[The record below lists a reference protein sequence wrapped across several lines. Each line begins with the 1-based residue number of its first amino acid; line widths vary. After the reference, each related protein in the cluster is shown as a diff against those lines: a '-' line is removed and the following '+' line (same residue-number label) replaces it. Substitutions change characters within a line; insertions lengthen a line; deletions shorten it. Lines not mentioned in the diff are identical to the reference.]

1 MDLRAY
7 YQKIREM
14 EGRLPEPCVV
24 VSLETSDGGKA
35 GVRTEVNRQ
44 VAARMVVEGRARVA
58 SEEETREFAE
68 RKLEAKRA
76 ADQLAAAARMQV
88 TVVPSS
94 EWRNLRSGRNT
105 KE

>member
-14 EGRLPEPCVV
+14 EKGLAEPCVV
-24 VSLETSDGGKA
+24 VSVETSDGGKA
-35 GVRTEVNRQ
+35 GVRTEVTRQ

-58 SEEETREFAE
+58 NDEETREFLE
-68 RKLEAKRA
+68 QKLEAKRA
-76 ADQLAAAARMQV
+76 ADQLAAASRMQV

-94 EWRNLRSGRNT
+94 EWRNVRPGRT

>member
-14 EGRLPEPCVV
+14 EGRLTEPCVV
-24 VSLETSDGGKA
+24 VSVETPDGGKA
-35 GVRTEVNRQ
+35 GVRTEASRQ
-44 VAARMVVEGRARVA
+44 VAARMLVEGIARAADER
-58 SEEETREFAE
+58 ETREFME
-68 RKLEAKRA
+68 QKLEAKRA

-94 EWRNLRSGRNT
+94 EWRNLRTGRNT

>member
-1 MDLRAY
+1 MDLKAY
-7 YQKIREM
+7 YQKIREI

-24 VSLETSDGGKA
+24 VSVETSDGGKA
-35 GVRTEVNRQ
+35 GVKTEVSRQ

-58 SEEETREFAE
+58 NEEETREFVE
-68 RKLEAKRA
+68 QKLEAKRV
-76 ADQLAAAARMQV
+76 ADQLAAASRMQV

-94 EWRNLRSGRNT
+94 EWRNARPGRT

>member
-14 EGRLPEPCVV
+14 ERGLPEPCVV
-24 VSLETSDGGKA
+24 VSVVTSDGGKA
-35 GVRTEVNRQ
+35 GVRTEVSRQ

-58 SEEETREFAE
+58 NEEETREFVE
-68 RKLEAKRA
+68 QKLEAKRA
-76 ADQLAAAARMQV
+76 ADQFAAASRMQV

-94 EWRNLRSGRNT
+94 EWRNARPART
-105 KE
+105 RE

>member
-24 VSLETSDGGKA
+24 VSVETADGGKA
-35 GVRTEVNRQ
+35 GVKTEVNRH
-44 VAARMVVEGRARVA
+44 VAARMVVEGRARIA
-58 SEEETREFAE
+58 SEEESREFSE
-68 RKLEAKRA
+68 QKLEAQRNA
-76 ADQLAAAARMQV
+76 EQLAAAARMQV
-88 TVVPSS
+88 TVMPSS
-94 EWRNLRSGRNT
+94 EWRNLRMGRNT